1 LISRTEHF
9 AWQPLT
15 LHGRNTCGLVLAVGL
30 WLALA
35 LPSLDP
41 LLFQAGRILGYT
53 GLPWPQARRPLAEDF
68 KDLPGKVAVSM
79 DLAALSDTTDR
90 LEVLYGYVPPCKEP
104 DIDWL
109 VAQQYCF
116 FYAEPPTYAN
126 FKLVKNRFAAKQK
139 LPGRLSQWF
148 GVNGYGYAV
157 YERVR

>member
-1 LISRTEHF
+1 
-9 AWQPLT
+9 
-15 LHGRNTCGLVLAVGL
+15 
-30 WLALA
+30 
-35 LPSLDP
+35 
-41 LLFQAGRILGYT
+41 
-53 GLPWPQARRPLAEDF
+53 
-68 KDLPGKVAVSM
+68 M

-90 LEVLYGYVPPCKEP
+90 LEVLYNYVPPCEEP
-104 DIDWL
+104 DTDWL

-126 FKLVKNRFAAKQK
+126 FKLVSNRFAAKRK